1 MILLL
6 EFSSLREL
14 QLILK
19 YFDHLHASYPMN
31 IRSIWKNARNTC
43 NSHCIVRIKNNRW
56 DGYNAYVHSGPGG
69 EIDDWSKEHNVPIY
83 TIDYIIRHF
92 PELLI

>member
-6 EFSSLREL
+6 EYSSFREL
-14 QLILK
+14 RLILK
-19 YFDHLHASYPMN
+19 YFDHLNASYPKN
-31 IRSIWKNARNTC
+31 IRSIWNNTINTC

-56 DGYNAYVHSGPGG
+56 DGYNPYSYSGPGG
-69 EIDDWSKEHNVPIY
+69 EDDWSKEHNVPIY
-83 TIDYIIRHF
+83 TIDHIIRHF

>member
-1 MILLL
+1 MMLLL

-19 YFDHLHASYPMN
+19 YFNPEKTMFRRDVN
-31 IRSIWKNARNTC
+31 TIWKNARNTC

-56 DGYNAYVHSGPGG
+56 DGYNPYSYSGPGG
-69 EIDDWSKEHNVPIY
+69 EDDWSVIHNTPVY
-83 TIDYIIRHF
+83 TIDQLINEH
-92 PELLI
+92 PHLLV

>member
-19 YFDHLHASYPMN
+19 YFNYKIYP
-31 IRSIWKNARNTC
+31 IPIKGIWKNAIETC
-43 NSHCIVRIKNNRW
+43 NSHCIVCIKNNRW
-56 DGYNAYVHSGPGG
+56 DGYNPYSYSGPGG
-69 EIDDWSKEHNVPIY
+69 EDDWSMKHNTPVY
-83 TIDYIIRHF
+83 TIDYVIKHL

>member
-6 EFSSLREL
+6 EFSSFREL

-19 YFDHLHASYPMN
+19 YFNHEKTMFRRN
-31 IRSIWKNARNTC
+31 INAIWKSAINTC
-43 NSHCIVRIKNNRW
+43 NSHCIVRIKNNCW
-56 DGYNAYVHSGPGG
+56 DGYNAYVHSGPNG

-83 TIDYIIRHF
+83 NIDYVIKHF

>member
-14 QLILK
+14 RLILK
-19 YFDHLHASYPMN
+19 YFDHLNSSYPMS

-43 NSHCIVRIKNNRW
+43 NSHCIVRIKNNHW
-56 DGYNAYVHSGPGG
+56 DGYNPYSYSGSGG
-69 EIDDWSKEHNVPIY
+69 EDD
-83 TIDYIIRHF
+83 
-92 PELLI
+92 

>member
-14 QLILK
+14 RLILK
-19 YFDHLHASYPMN
+19 YFGLTKHIYPKD
-31 IRSIWKNARNTC
+31 IDAIWKNARNTC

-56 DGYNAYVHSGPGG
+56 DGYNPYSYSGPGG
-69 EIDDWSKEHNVPIY
+69 EDDWSKGHNVPIY
-83 TIDYIIRHF
+83 TIDYVIRHF